1 MWQNLSPEI
10 GNKFEAKSVIAS
22 HRLSK
27 NELMDGQI
35 SDNLRWMVFKV
46 KQKALDNYFEMLN
59 TSVKEEGFDFTLE
72 KGITKNKND
81 FDYSYNWPYDYFS
94 LVELVKMDAEI
105 VIENNDVEE

>member
-1 MWQNLSPEI
+1 
-10 GNKFEAKSVIAS
+10 
-22 HRLSK
+22 
-27 NELMDGQI
+27 MDG
-35 SDNLRWMVFKV
+35 FKV